1 MSMRKIWTP
10 PFFLARNLA
19 DMGVPN
25 GAKEAQPDERTQARK
40 TGAVFA
46 EIG

>member
-10 PFFLARNLA
+10 PSFLARNLA
-19 DMGVPN
+19 DRGVPN
-25 GAKEAQPDERTQARK
+25 EAKEARMQARK

-46 EIG
+46 QIG